1 MSLKVRILIL
11 AQVLLMFF
19 PGILFAQH
27 SESDSLTNLL
37 KNSKGEEKYKLLI
50 KLSESDSYTEE
61 GIKYAE
67 EAVDVAKKLGYKF
80 LVDAYENL
88 AITYFDNNRS
98 DEALTYFWK
107 MYEVSNNNQFTPG
120 LLKAYKGLLP
130 TYFYL
135 DSFEK
140 SEQYARQLLNLSL
153 KEDSLGYQAYAHFWL
168 GRDIHALGNTDSA
181 LVFINNALE
190 IYKRTGDH
198 KEIAKIYNSLGDI
211 YYDDAKYNKAVEY
224 YKKEIEVKEA
234 MHDEPQYL
242 AIAYLNLGST
252 FIALSEFQQALEQYQ
267 KALRTFESIGVE
279 EGIAAANFGI
289 GQIYENLSQ
298 SALATKE
305 NETNYLKAVENYKSA
320 LHLYRKMGFVEK
332 EGQTLLA
339 LGTVYSRLVTN
350 KYAEQFGEEWEDSL
364 YRVKQADILQSFDSS
379 LYYYNRALDIFT
391 EQKVEREIAKVN
403 TNVGSIYSW
412 AREWGK
418 AYSFISKAVSLCR
431 KNNLQYELSA
441 ALYALGESDFRQ
453 SELKNAE
460 KTFLECAQLSKSL
473 DLKETLRYCY
483 DRLSRL
489 YDQQGQSV
497 LALSY
502 LKKSVRIKDE
512 IFTEKSQKVIAEL
525 QTKYETEKKE
535 QELKLMKNQ
544 DELQKSIIQR
554 QKLMIIGAIIG
565 SLLILIVALLMFKMF
580 RDKQRANVVLEE
592 KNALIT
598 SQKQEITDS
607 IKYASRIQTAV
618 LPSSN
623 LIADAI
629 PEHFVLFLPR
639 DIVSGDFYWM
649 TCKNDKIVLVA
660 ADCTGHGVPGAFMSM
675 LGVSFLYEIVNK
687 ESILQPSEIL
697 NRLRNHIKTTLSQ
710 TGKIEEQ
717 KDGMDIS
724 LCVIDKQNKQLEWAG
739 AFNPLYQIRKGE
751 LIEYKADKM
760 PVAVHINDYKS
771 FTNHEVEIQPGDTF
785 YMFSDGFSDQFGGAD
800 GRKFMSKKF
809 KEKLLSIWD
818 KPMEEQRAL
827 LLTAHLDWRGDHD
840 QVDDVLVIGFRM

>member
-1 MSLKVRILIL
+1 
-11 AQVLLMFF
+11 
-19 PGILFAQH
+19 
-27 SESDSLTNLL
+27 
-37 KNSKGEEKYKLLI
+37 
-50 KLSESDSYTEE
+50 
-61 GIKYAE
+61 
-67 EAVDVAKKLGYKF
+67 
-80 LVDAYENL
+80 
-88 AITYFDNNRS
+88 
-98 DEALTYFWK
+98 
-107 MYEVSNNNQFTPG
+107 
-120 LLKAYKGLLP
+120 
-130 TYFYL
+130 
-135 DSFEK
+135 
-140 SEQYARQLLNLSL
+140 
-153 KEDSLGYQAYAHFWL
+153 
-168 GRDIHALGNTDSA
+168 
-181 LVFINNALE
+181 
-190 IYKRTGDH
+190 
-198 KEIAKIYNSLGDI
+198 
-211 YYDDAKYNKAVEY
+211 
-224 YKKEIEVKEA
+224 
-234 MHDEPQYL
+234 
-242 AIAYLNLGST
+242 
-252 FIALSEFQQALEQYQ
+252 
-267 KALRTFESIGVE
+267 
-279 EGIAAANFGI
+279 
-289 GQIYENLSQ
+289 
-298 SALATKE
+298 
-305 NETNYLKAVENYKSA
+305 
-320 LHLYRKMGFVEK
+320 
-332 EGQTLLA
+332 
-339 LGTVYSRLVTN
+339 
-350 KYAEQFGEEWEDSL
+350 
-364 YRVKQADILQSFDSS
+364 
-379 LYYYNRALDIFT
+379 
-391 EQKVEREIAKVN
+391 
-403 TNVGSIYSW
+403 
-412 AREWGK
+412 
-418 AYSFISKAVSLCR
+418 
-431 KNNLQYELSA
+431 
-441 ALYALGESDFRQ
+441 
-453 SELKNAE
+453 
-460 KTFLECAQLSKSL
+460 
-473 DLKETLRYCY
+473 
-483 DRLSRL
+483 
-489 YDQQGQSV
+489 
-497 LALSY
+497 
-502 LKKSVRIKDE
+502 
-512 IFTEKSQKVIAEL
+512 
-525 QTKYETEKKE
+525 
-535 QELKLMKNQ
+535 
-544 DELQKSIIQR
+544 
-554 QKLMIIGAIIG
+554 
-565 SLLILIVALLMFKMF
+565 LLMFKMF

-818 KPMEEQRAL
+818 KPMEEQRSL